1 MKISIK
7 GLKSKCRQGW
17 KKYGTEITYM
27 AVLVTVVGIIP
38 DVASAV
44 TAQGL
49 RGAEQAQ
56 GFDQLANPLA
66 KGLYFLEHTAGPVLL
81 AGGVGKAA
89 YQHFTE
95 QQNQGYKG
103 AIALGIGGAG
113 CLNATDLMNGVFGTS
128 IGCIFF

>member
-7 GLKSKCRQGW
+7 RLKSKCRQGW

-27 AVLVTVVGIIP
+27 AVLVAVVGIIP
-38 DVASAV
+38 DVASA
-44 TAQGL
+44 TTTQGEVSGL
-49 RGAEQAQ
+49 DA
-56 GFDQLANPLA
+56 LASPLQ
-66 KGLYFLEHTAGPVLL
+66 KGLDFLEKTGGPLLL

-113 CLNATDLMNGVFGTS
+113 CLNATTIVNGVFNKS
-128 IGCIFF
+128 VGCIFF